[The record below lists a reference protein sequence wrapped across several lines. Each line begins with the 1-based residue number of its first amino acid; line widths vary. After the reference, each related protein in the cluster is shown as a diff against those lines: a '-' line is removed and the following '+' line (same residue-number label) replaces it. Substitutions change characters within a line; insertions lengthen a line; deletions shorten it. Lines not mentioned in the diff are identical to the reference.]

1 LGYDGVTGMT
11 PFSQTFPWGTHF
23 QDFKTYENAVMPVM
37 VDMPLILLLNKDL
50 HTSGLLRSCPY

>member
-1 LGYDGVTGMT
+1 VFDLILNHDGVTGMT

-37 VDMPLILLLNKDL
+37 PVMVDLSDL
-50 HTSGLLRSCPY
+50 FLS